1 MALDLQPLLLAVLN
15 GKLYI
20 KDFTYKKYGSAFIRY
35 KEQYCS
41 AFACAIDGSDHQQL
55 ANEVYQGLEQ
65 AWLRKKIGRKETI
78 IEAKMMITL
87 YLTPM
92 LLEIGAEGE
101 SFATA
106 LCQKWKDSNPGDRYE
121 ICTYEQISKSFHRVL
136 FGFDLGRAADKKPG
150 FRFFWS

>member
-55 ANEVYQGLEQ
+55 ANEVYQGFQ
-65 AWLRKKIGRKETI
+65 IRQFV
-78 IEAKMMITL
+78 IEL
-87 YLTPM
+87 PDQ
-92 LLEIGAEGE
+92 E
-101 SFATA
+101 
-106 LCQKWKDSNPGDRYE
+106 
-121 ICTYEQISKSFHRVL
+121 
-136 FGFDLGRAADKKPG
+136 
-150 FRFFWS
+150 